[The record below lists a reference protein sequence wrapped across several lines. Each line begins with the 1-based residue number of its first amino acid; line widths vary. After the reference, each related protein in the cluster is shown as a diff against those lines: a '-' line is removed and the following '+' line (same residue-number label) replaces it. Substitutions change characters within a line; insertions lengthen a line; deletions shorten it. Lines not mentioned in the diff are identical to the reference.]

1 METAFEITKLIKFS
15 PKRNAAFERIKAE
28 PKEEESGIGV
38 GIRTFCPTKW
48 TVRGNAIESI
58 LENYQVLNQLW
69 EECLDTRLDPDVKGR
84 IIGVKS
90 QMAHYNLLF
99 GLKLCERVLK
109 ITDNLSKTLQ
119 MQSLSAAES
128 HYLAEITCTTLKSM
142 RNDEAFE
149 LFFEHAE
156 FLQNQVG
163 CTEEPSLRRKRKAP
177 KRFETGDG
185 DSYHSPSVEEH
196 YRRQYFE
203 AVDSAVSSIN
213 DRFDQPGY
221 AIYQKL
227 ETLLLKAA
235 NRKDFSTELKE
246 VVSVNGDDFNE
257 MELSTQLEIFA
268 TNFHDKVTNI
278 HDILKFLQGL
288 SAGQRVFLKQV
299 CFVARLILVMPA
311 TNAASECSFSVMR
324 RLKNY
329 LRSTLS
335 QPRLNHLM
343 VLSIFYIE
351 DLDLSTT
358 ANEFLGNSEHRAH
371 VFGNFDV

>member
-1 METAFEITKLIKFS
+1 M
-15 PKRNAAFERIKAE
+15 
-28 PKEEESGIGV
+28 
-38 GIRTFCPTKW
+38 
-48 TVRGNAIESI
+48 
-58 LENYQVLNQLW
+58 
-69 EECLDTRLDPDVKGR
+69 
-84 IIGVKS
+84 
-90 QMAHYNLLF
+90 
-99 GLKLCERVLK
+99 
-109 ITDNLSKTLQ
+109 
-119 MQSLSAAES
+119 
-128 HYLAEITCTTLKSM
+128 
-142 RNDEAFE
+142 
-149 LFFEHAE
+149 
-156 FLQNQVG
+156 
-163 CTEEPSLRRKRKAP
+163 
-177 KRFETGDG
+177 
-185 DSYHSPSVEEH
+185 
-196 YRRQYFE
+196 
-203 AVDSAVSSIN
+203 
-213 DRFDQPGY
+213 
-221 AIYQKL
+221 
-227 ETLLLKAA
+227 KAA

-358 ANEFLGNSEHRAH
+358 ANKFLGNSEHRAH